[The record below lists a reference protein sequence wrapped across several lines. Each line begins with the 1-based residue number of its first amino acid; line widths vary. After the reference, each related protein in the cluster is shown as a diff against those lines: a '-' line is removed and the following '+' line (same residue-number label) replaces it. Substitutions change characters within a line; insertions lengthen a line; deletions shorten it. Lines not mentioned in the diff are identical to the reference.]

1 MAKGPFKMKG
11 HPLNASP
18 CKDRYTR
25 GSKPPVG
32 LSLTTTGASLTS
44 STGNTAKTQYTV
56 SPGVRAGDF
65 RAGVSFSQDIS
76 GSKAIGL
83 GTTKDDKVF
92 GGRASYT
99 FAPKGSFETGFK
111 GQLSGSFNTKSGA
124 SGKLSLG
131 VEKSG
136 GTYCKGG
143 KLCSDA
149 STEFGLT
156 GGYNAKNNS
165 FDVGGK
171 VRHGMFELSGSHN
184 LKTKQNKVTLGIKP
198 FK

>member
-1 MAKGPFKMKG
+1 MSGPFKMKG
-11 HPLNASP
+11 HPLKASP

-32 LSLTTTGASLTS
+32 LSLTTTGVSLTS
-44 STGNTAKTQYTV
+44 KTGSKAKTEYTI
-56 SPGVRAGDF
+56 SPGIRVGDF
-65 RAGVSFSQDIS
+65 RAGASFSQDIS

-83 GTTKDDKVF
+83 GTTKSDKTF
-92 GGRASYT
+92 GARASYT
-99 FAPKGSFETGFK
+99 LAPKGSFKGGFK
-111 GQLSGSFNTKSGA
+111 GQLSGDISTKSGA

-131 VEKSG
+131 WEKSG

-149 STEFGLT
+149 STEVGLT
-156 GGYNAKNNS
+156 GGYHAKDKS
-165 FDVGGK
+165 ISLGGK
-171 VRHGMFELSGSHN
+171 VRRGMFELSGSHN